1 MLKQIL
7 KNKADLAGEMSGH
20 IFFNL
25 DYYGFDDALYSSVK
39 LVELLINRRKIIR
52 YCR

>member
-1 MLKQIL
+1 
-7 KNKADLAGEMSGH
+7 MSGH

-39 LVELLINRRKIIR
+39 LVELLDKQEEKLSDIVDKFQKHLIHLK
-52 YCR
+52 

>member
-1 MLKQIL
+1 
-7 KNKADLAGEMSGH
+7 MSGH

-39 LVELLINRRKIIR
+39 LVELLDKQGENYQKLLISFQKHLIHLK
-52 YCR
+52 